1 LANILS
7 WIYRKGWPMHTGQ
20 TVFSQLIDFL
30 PKKQF
35 DKRVR
40 RYRGNRRIKTFSCFD
55 QYLCMAFAQITYRQS
70 LRDIETC
77 LHAMQT
83 KLYHCG
89 IRGNVSRTTLAKANE
104 HRDWRIYADFAQAL
118 ISKARM
124 LYAHE
129 DFGIQLN
136 REIYALDSTTI
147 DLCLSLFPWA
157 KFRKH
162 KAAVKVHTLMDLKGS
177 IPTFIRIT
185 DGKVHDVNILDDL
198 VLEPG
203 AIYVMDRGY
212 LDFARLY
219 TFTQNLSTFVTR
231 AKSNFDY
238 RRLYYRK
245 VDKTT
250 GLRCDQTI
258 MLNGFYVSQDYP
270 AVLRRIGYFDV
281 KTNKKFIFLTNNF
294 TLPALTIAQLYK
306 CRWRIEIF
314 FKWIKQYLRIK
325 TFFGTSE
332 NAVKTQIWIAI
343 SIYVLVAI
351 VKKELKIELSLGE
364 ILQIL
369 SIVLFEKVS
378 ITQVLTKTMPQNKKF
393 QFHNQLLL
401 FNL

>member
-1 LANILS
+1 M
-7 WIYRKGWPMHTGQ
+7 YTGRI
-20 TVFSQLIDFL
+20 VFSQLTDFL
-30 PKKQF
+30 PKREF
-35 DKRVR
+35 DKCVR
-40 RYRGNRRIKTFSCFD
+40 IYRGNYKTRIFSCFD

-77 LHAMQT
+77 LRAMQP

-104 HRDWRIYADFAQAL
+104 NRDWRIYADFAQIL
-118 ISKARM
+118 INKART
-124 LYAHE
+124 LYADE

-136 REIYALDSTTI
+136 REVYALDSTTI

-157 KFRKH
+157 KFRRH

-185 DGKVHDVNILDDL
+185 DGKVHDVNILDEL
-198 VLEPG
+198 ILEPG
-203 AIYVMDRGY
+203 AIYIMDRGY
-212 LDFARLY
+212 LDFARLF
-219 TFTQNLSTFVTR
+219 TFTQNLSTFITR

-245 VDKTT
+245 IDKTT

-258 MLNGFYVSQDYP
+258 MLNGFYASQDFP
-270 AVLRRIGYFDV
+270 AVLRRIGYFDIE
-281 KTNKKFIFLTNNF
+281 TNKKFVFLTNNF
-294 TLPALTIAQLYK
+294 ALPALTIARLYK
-306 CRWRIEIF
+306 YRWRIEIF
-314 FKWIKQYLRIK
+314 FKWIKQHLRIK
-325 TFFGTSE
+325 TFFGTSA

-351 VKKELKIELSLGE
+351 VKKELKIELSLSE

-378 ITQVLTKTMPQNKKF
+378 ITQVLTKTMSQNEKL
-393 QFHNQLLL
+393 QCHNQLLL
-401 FNL
+401 FDL

>member
-1 LANILS
+1 
-7 WIYRKGWPMHTGQ
+7 
-20 TVFSQLIDFL
+20 
-30 PKKQF
+30 
-35 DKRVR
+35 
-40 RYRGNRRIKTFSCFD
+40 
-55 QYLCMAFAQITYRQS
+55 MAFAQITYRQS

-77 LHAMQT
+77 LRAMQP

-89 IRGNVSRTTLAKANE
+89 IRGSVSRTTLAKANE
-104 HRDWRIYADFAQAL
+104 NRDWRIYADFAQVL
-118 ISKARM
+118 INKACE
-124 LYAHE
+124 LYADE
-129 DFGIQLN
+129 EFGVQLKKTV
-136 REIYALDSTTI
+136 YALDSTTI

-157 KFRKH
+157 RFRKH

-198 VLEPG
+198 ILEPG
-203 AIYVMDRGY
+203 AIYIMDRAY

-219 TFTQNLSTFVTR
+219 TFTQNISTFITR

-258 MLNGFYVSQDYP
+258 RLNGFYASQDYP
-270 AVLRRIGYFDV
+270 AALRRIGYFDNE
-281 KTNKKFIFLTNNF
+281 TNKRFVFLTNNF
-294 TLPALTIAQLYK
+294 ALPALTIAQLYK

-314 FKWIKQYLRIK
+314 FKWIKRYLRIK
-325 TFFGTSE
+325 TFYGTSK

-343 SIYVLVAI
+343 SVYVLVAI
-351 VKKELKIELSLGE
+351 VKKELEIELSLGE

-369 SIVLFEKVS
+369 SIVLFEKVP
-378 ITQVLTKTMPQNKKF
+378 ITQVLTKNLLQNEEI
-393 QFHNQLLL
+393 QFHKQLLL
-401 FNL
+401 FDL

>member
-1 LANILS
+1 
-7 WIYRKGWPMHTGQ
+7 
-20 TVFSQLIDFL
+20 
-30 PKKQF
+30 
-35 DKRVR
+35 
-40 RYRGNRRIKTFSCFD
+40 
-55 QYLCMAFAQITYRQS
+55 MAFAQITYRQS

-77 LHAMQT
+77 LRAMQP

-104 HRDWRIYADFAQAL
+104 NRDWRIYADFAQVL
-118 ISKARM
+118 ISKART
-124 LYAHE
+124 LYANE

-136 REIYALDSTTI
+136 RETYALDSTTI
-147 DLCLSLFPWA
+147 DLCISLFPWA

-162 KAAVKVHTLMDLKGS
+162 KAAVKIHTLMDLKGS

-185 DGKVHDVNILDDL
+185 DGKVHDVNILDEL
-198 VLEPG
+198 ILEPG
-203 AIYVMDRGY
+203 AIYIMDRGY

-219 TFTQNLSTFVTR
+219 TFTQNLSTFITR

-238 RRLYYRK
+238 RRLYYHK

-258 MLNGFYVSQDYP
+258 RLNGFYASQDYP
-270 AVLRRIGYFDV
+270 AVLRRISYFDIE
-281 KTNKKFIFLTNNF
+281 TKKRFVFLTNNF
-294 TLPALTIAQLYK
+294 ALPALIIAQLYK

-325 TFFGTSE
+325 TFFGTSA

-351 VKKELKIELSLGE
+351 VKKELEIELSLGE

-369 SIVLFEKVS
+369 SIVLFEKVP
-378 ITQVLTKTMPQNKKF
+378 ITQVLTKTMSQNKKL
-393 QFHNQLLL
+393 QCHNQLLL
-401 FNL
+401 FDL

>member
-1 LANILS
+1 
-7 WIYRKGWPMHTGQ
+7 MHAGRI
-20 TVFSQLIDFL
+20 VFSQLLDFL

-35 DKRVR
+35 DRCIR
-40 RYRGNRRIKTFSCFD
+40 QYHGNHRIKTFSCFD

-70 LRDIETC
+70 LRDIEAC
-77 LHAMQT
+77 LRAMQP

-89 IRGNVSRTTLAKANE
+89 IRGNVSRNTLANANE
-104 HRDWRIYADFAQAL
+104 HRNWRIYADFAQVL
-118 ISKARM
+118 IGRART
-124 LYAHE
+124 LYANE

-136 REIYALDSTTI
+136 REVYALDSTTI

-162 KAAVKVHTLMDLKGS
+162 KAAVKVHTLMDLRGS

-198 VLEPG
+198 ILEPG

-212 LDFARLY
+212 IDFARLY

-245 VDKTT
+245 VDKAT

-270 AVLRRIGYFDV
+270 AVLRRIGYLDIE
-281 KTNKKFIFLTNNF
+281 TNKKFIFLTNNF
-294 TLPALTIAQLYK
+294 TLAALTIAELYK
-306 CRWRIEIF
+306 YRWRIEIF

-325 TFFGTSE
+325 TFFGTSI

-343 SIYVLVAI
+343 SVYVLIAI
-351 VKKELKIELSLGE
+351 VKKELKIELSLGK
-364 ILQIL
+364 ILQVL
-369 SIVLFEKVS
+369 SIVLFEKVP
-378 ITQVLTKTMPQNKKF
+378 ITQVLTKHLLHNGNG

-401 FNL
+401 FDL

>member
-1 LANILS
+1 
-7 WIYRKGWPMHTGQ
+7 M
-20 TVFSQLIDFL
+20 V
-30 PKKQF
+30 
-35 DKRVR
+35 
-40 RYRGNRRIKTFSCFD
+40 
-55 QYLCMAFAQITYRQS
+55 FAQITYRQS

-77 LHAMQT
+77 LHAMKQ

-89 IRGNVSRTTLAKANE
+89 IRGNVCRTTLAEANE
-104 HRDWRIYADFAQAL
+104 NRDWRIYADFAQIL
-118 ISKARM
+118 IDKART

-129 DFGIQLN
+129 DFGIQLD
-136 REIYALDSTTI
+136 REVYALDSSTI

-157 KFRKH
+157 KFRRH
-162 KAAVKVHTLMDLKGS
+162 KAAVKIHTLMDLKGS

-212 LDFARLY
+212 LDFARLF

-231 AKSNFDY
+231 AKTNFNY
-238 RRLYYRK
+238 RRLSYRE
-245 VDKTT
+245 VDKAT

-258 MLNGFYVSQDYP
+258 RLNGYYVSQDYP
-270 AVLRRIGYFDV
+270 AVLRRIGYYDSE
-281 KTNKKFIFLTNNF
+281 TNKKFIFLTNNF
-294 TLPALTIAQLYK
+294 TLDALTIAQLYQ

-343 SIYVLVAI
+343 SVYVLAAI
-351 VKKELKIELSLGE
+351 VKKELQIELSLGE

-369 SIVLFEKVS
+369 SIVLFEKVL
-378 ITQVLTKTMPQNKKF
+378 ITQALTKNISQNETI

-401 FNL
+401 FDL

>member
-1 LANILS
+1 
-7 WIYRKGWPMHTGQ
+7 MHSGRI
-20 TVFSQLIDFL
+20 VFSQLLDFL

-35 DKRVR
+35 DKCVH
-40 RYRGNRRIKTFSCFD
+40 RYRGNHRIKTFSCFD
-55 QYLCMAFAQITYRQS
+55 QYICMAFAQITSRQS
-70 LRDIETC
+70 LRDIETS
-77 LHAMQT
+77 LRAMQS

-89 IRGNVSRTTLAKANE
+89 IRGKISRTTLAKANE
-104 HRDWRIYADFAQAL
+104 NRNWKIYADFAQIL
-118 ISKARM
+118 IDRARI
-124 LYAHE
+124 LYADE

-136 REIYALDSTTI
+136 RDVYALDSTTI
-147 DLCLSLFPWA
+147 DLCMSLFPWA

-185 DGKVHDVNILDDL
+185 DGKVHDVNFLDEL
-198 VLEPG
+198 ILEPG

-219 TFTQNLSTFVTR
+219 MFTQNLSTFVTR
-231 AKSNFDY
+231 AKTNFDY
-238 RRLYYRK
+238 RRIAYHQ
-245 VDKTT
+245 VDKTA
-250 GLRCDQTI
+250 GLRSDQTI
-258 MLNGFYVSQDYP
+258 RLSGYYASQDYP
-270 AVLRRIGYFDV
+270 AVLRRISYYDIE
-281 KTNKKFIFLTNNF
+281 TNKKFVFLTNNF
-294 TLPALTIAQLYK
+294 ILPALIIAQLYK

-314 FKWIKQYLRIK
+314 FKWIKQNLRIK
-325 TFFGTSE
+325 TFFGTSI

-369 SIVLFEKVS
+369 SIVLFEQVS
-378 ITQVLTKTMPQNKKF
+378 IEQILMNNVSQNEF
-393 QFHNQLLL
+393 DQFHNQLLL

>member
-1 LANILS
+1 
-7 WIYRKGWPMHTGQ
+7 
-20 TVFSQLIDFL
+20 
-30 PKKQF
+30 
-35 DKRVR
+35 
-40 RYRGNRRIKTFSCFD
+40 
-55 QYLCMAFAQITYRQS
+55 
-70 LRDIETC
+70 
-77 LHAMQT
+77 
-83 KLYHCG
+83 
-89 IRGNVSRTTLAKANE
+89 
-104 HRDWRIYADFAQAL
+104 
-118 ISKARM
+118 
-124 LYAHE
+124 
-129 DFGIQLN
+129 
-136 REIYALDSTTI
+136 
-147 DLCLSLFPWA
+147 
-157 KFRKH
+157 
-162 KAAVKVHTLMDLKGS
+162 MDLKGS

-198 VLEPG
+198 ILEPG
-203 AIYVMDRGY
+203 AVYVMDRGY

-245 VDKTT
+245 VEKTT

-270 AVLRRIGYFDV
+270 AVLRRIGYFDI

-294 TLPALTIAQLYK
+294 TLAALTIAQLYK
-306 CRWRIEIF
+306 YRWRIEIF
-314 FKWIKQYLRIK
+314 FKWIKQHLRIK
-325 TFFGTSE
+325 TFFGTST

-369 SIVLFEKVS
+369 SIVLFEKVP
-378 ITQVLTKTMPQNKKF
+378 ITQVLTKNLLQNGNG

-401 FNL
+401 FDL